1 MMDWN
6 RQKQRGSEDFRKLSV
21 EVIFLILCA
30 RTVPASPPASP
41 GLHLGLRCFLGWS
54 PMRRVAEL
62 CRGAALL
69 AQRRVRA
76 LGLGGGWVEG
86 LGVLPL
92 GLLLLLLLF
101 VAGQAEEEAEDG
113 FQIAIP
119 NLCGSA
125 KIKSS

>member
-1 MMDWN
+1 MSRN
-6 RQKQRGSEDFRKLSV
+6 RGEVKISDNSPSV
-21 EVIFLILCA
+21 KVTFLMLYA
-30 RTVPASPPASP
+30 KTVPASPRASP

-69 AQRRVRA
+69 AQRRVCA
-76 LGLGGGWVEG
+76 LGLSSGWVEG
-86 LGVLPL
+86 LRVLPL

-119 NLCGSA
+119 NLCGLA
-125 KIKSS
+125 KIESS